1 MSKYDTELDPANAN
15 TSHAQILE
23 LVGGN
28 KRVLD
33 IGCATGYLA
42 RALVAQGCT
51 VSGVEYE
58 ADAAE
63 QARPTLDRLL
73 VGDLEELDLV
83 EFFGRDQ
90 FDALVFGDVLEHLR
104 DPLAVLRRARPL
116 LARGGCVVIS
126 VPNIAHG
133 AARLALLKG
142 RWEYRQLGLLDT
154 THLRFFTLA
163 SLREMLREAGLAAVE
178 VRRTIADIFETELAI
193 KPEDYDPELIEEVRA
208 DPESTTYQFV
218 VRGVADDA
226 DQAVHE
232 LQGREEEQRLTIR
245 EREATIR
252 ELEATIADLKAEVER
267 LTAEIAALRA
277 VPPPPPPPPPKRRA
291 LPIRMVAAAMRAA
304 LS

>member
-104 DPLAVLRRARPL
+104 DPLAVLRKARPL
-116 LARGGCVVIS
+116 LARGGC
-126 VPNIAHG
+126 
-133 AARLALLKG
+133 
-142 RWEYRQLGLLDT
+142 LGLLDT

-232 LQGREEEQRLTIR
+232 LQGREEEQRVTIR
-245 EREATIR
+245 EREVTIR
-252 ELEATIADLKAEVER
+252 QLEGTIAELKAEVER
-267 LTAEIAALRA
+267 LTAELAALRA
-277 VPPPPPPPPPKRRA
+277 VPPPPPPPPKRRA

>member
-73 VGDLEELDLV
+73 VGDLEQLDLV

-104 DPLAVLRRARPL
+104 DPLSVLRKARPL

>member
-1 MSKYDTELDPANAN
+1 MIWSSSSA
-15 TSHAQILE
+15 
-23 LVGGN
+23 
-28 KRVLD
+28 
-33 IGCATGYLA
+33 
-42 RALVAQGCT
+42 
-51 VSGVEYE
+51 
-58 ADAAE
+58 
-63 QARPTLDRLL
+63 
-73 VGDLEELDLV
+73 
-83 EFFGRDQ
+83 RDQ

-104 DPLAVLRRARPL
+104 DPLAVLRKARPL

-163 SLREMLREAGLAAVE
+163 SVRDMLREAGLAAVE

-193 KPEDYDPELIEEVRA
+193 KPEDYDPALIEEVRA

-218 VRGVADDA
+218 VRVVADDA

-252 ELEATIADLKAEVER
+252 ELEATIAKLKAEVER
-267 LTAEIAALRA
+267 LAAENAELRA

>member
-23 LVGGN
+23 LVGAN

-42 RALVAQGCT
+42 RALVEQGCT
-51 VSGVEYE
+51 VSGVEYD

-63 QARPTLDRLL
+63 QARPTLDRLV
-73 VGDLEELDLV
+73 VGDLEQLDLV
-83 EFFGRDQ
+83 ESFGREQ

-104 DPLAVLRRARPL
+104 DPLAVLRKARPL
-116 LARGGCVVIS
+116 LAHGGCVVIS

-163 SLREMLREAGLAAVE
+163 SVRDLLREAGLAAVE

-226 DQAVHE
+226 DLAVHD
-232 LQGREEEQRLTIR
+232 LQGREEQQRLTIR
-245 EREATIR
+245 ERDATIR
-252 ELEATIADLKAEVER
+252 ELETTIAELKAEVAR
-267 LTAEIAALRA
+267 LTADIEALRA

-291 LPIRMVAAAMRAA
+291 LPIRMVAAALRAA

>member
-15 TSHAQILE
+15 TSHAQILD

-51 VSGVEYE
+51 VSGVEYD

-63 QARPTLDRLL
+63 AGAAGTRPAVGRRPRERLIWSSSSA
-73 VGDLEELDLV
+73 
-83 EFFGRDQ
+83 RDQ
-90 FDALVFGDVLEHLR
+90 FDALIFGDVLEHLR
-104 DPLAVLRRARPL
+104 DPLAVLRKARPL

-163 SLREMLREAGLAAVE
+163 SVRDMLREAGLAAVE
-178 VRRTIADIFETELAI
+178 VRRTIADIFETELADQARGLR
-193 KPEDYDPELIEEVRA
+193 PRA
-208 DPESTTYQFV
+208 DRRGARRPRSDDLP
-218 VRGVADDA
+218 VRRPG
-226 DQAVHE
+226 
-232 LQGREEEQRLTIR
+232 GR
-245 EREATIR
+245 
-252 ELEATIADLKAEVER
+252 
-267 LTAEIAALRA
+267 
-277 VPPPPPPPPPKRRA
+277 
-291 LPIRMVAAAMRAA
+291 
-304 LS
+304 

>member
-51 VSGVEYE
+51 VSGVEYD

-63 QARPTLDRLL
+63 QARPTLDRLV
-73 VGDLEELDLV
+73 VGDLETLDLV
-83 EFFGRDQ
+83 EAFGRDQ

-116 LARGGCVVIS
+116 LAGGGCVVIS

-154 THLRFFTLA
+154 THLRFFTLN
-163 SLREMLREAGLAAVE
+163 SVREMLREAGLAAVE

-245 EREATIR
+245 E
-252 ELEATIADLKAEVER
+252 LESTIAELKAEVER
-267 LTAEIAALRA
+267 LTAEIAELRA
-277 VPPPPPPPPPKRRA
+277 VPPPEPPPPPPPPKRRA
-291 LPIRMVAAAMRAA
+291 LPIRMVAAALRAA

>member
-104 DPLAVLRRARPL
+104 DPLSVLRKARPL

>member
-104 DPLAVLRRARPL
+104 DPLSVLRKARPL

-277 VPPPPPPPPPKRRA
+277 VPPPPPPPPKRRA

>member
-83 EFFGRDQ
+83 EFFGREQ

>member
-51 VSGVEYE
+51 VSGVEYD

-63 QARPTLDRLL
+63 QARPTLDRLV
-73 VGDLEELDLV
+73 VGDLETLDLV
-83 EFFGRDQ
+83 ESFGPEQ

-163 SLREMLREAGLAAVE
+163 SVREMLREAGLAAVE
-178 VRRTIADIFETELAI
+178 VRRTIADIFETELAV
-193 KPEDYDPELIEEVRA
+193 KPEDYDPALIEELRA

-245 EREATIR
+245 EHEATIR
-252 ELEATIADLKAEVER
+252 EHEATIAELKAEVAR
-267 LTAEIAALRA
+267 LTAEVAALRA
-277 VPPPPPPPPPKRRA
+277 VPPPPPPPPKRRA

>member
-73 VGDLEELDLV
+73 VGDLEQLDLV

-104 DPLAVLRRARPL
+104 DPLAVLRKARPL

-163 SLREMLREAGLAAVE
+163 SLREMLRDAGLAAVE

-193 KPEDYDPELIEEVRA
+193 KPEDYDPELIDEVRA

-232 LQGREEEQRLTIR
+232 LQGREEEQRVTIR
-245 EREATIR
+245 ESEVTIR
-252 ELEATIADLKAEVER
+252 QLEGTIAELKVEVER
-267 LTAEIAALRA
+267 LTAEIAALRV